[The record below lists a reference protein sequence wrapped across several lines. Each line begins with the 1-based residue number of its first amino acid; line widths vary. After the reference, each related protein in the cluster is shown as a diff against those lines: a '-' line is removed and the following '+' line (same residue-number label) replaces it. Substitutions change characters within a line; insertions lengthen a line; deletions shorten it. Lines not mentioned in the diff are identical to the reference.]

1 MTDLPEAPASATITA
16 YKRGYKV
23 LVTMRDEEVKE
34 VLTKVDWVIKLFENQ
49 PDVKPWYEEKDTTSK
64 PKIDKPSVEEP
75 IPENWCPI
83 HQVEMTKYSKE
94 GRSWYSHRLDD
105 GTWCKGK

>member
-1 MTDLPEAPASATITA
+1 MKQLPEAPASVTIKA
-16 YKRGYKV
+16 FKNGYSLLFTIRDTEASELAKKMN
-23 LVTMRDEEVKE
+23 TMIDYFQNNGI
-34 VLTKVDWVIKLFENQ
+34 TPDPIQQTIK
-49 PDVKPWYEEKDTTSK
+49 PVM
-64 PKIDKPSVEEP
+64 EEP